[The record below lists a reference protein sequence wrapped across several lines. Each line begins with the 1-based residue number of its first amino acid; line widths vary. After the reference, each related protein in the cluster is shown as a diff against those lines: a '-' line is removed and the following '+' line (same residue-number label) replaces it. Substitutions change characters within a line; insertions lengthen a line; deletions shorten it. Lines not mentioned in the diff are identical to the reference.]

1 MRRLIQTII
10 AFPSLASRFAT
21 RDTPR
26 SLLVACTWGL
36 SCPTISPRRY
46 GFLGT
51 MAAKGKD
58 TKATPP
64 AATVRRGRPPKFAS
78 AAARQKAYRDRRK
91 QAGKAADTKQETIK
105 SLREELLRLKS
116 TGRDDEISITALRQS
131 ALDLERRN
139 SALQARCEM
148 LDADLAQTRFRKND
162 RLQELLAKRIIMRNR
177 DLAAVF
183 LVDYLGKP
191 MERGQ
196 EFEAATK
203 EAQEFGRK
211 AAQASSNI
219 VELVEKLTRRQQMT
233 AEETAV
239 LKAANAILAD
249 IHNRSTTIKV
259 TAKSL
264 AARIKLEEEGRAR
277 ASKTA
282 VGHAFPKVSV
292 PEAVLLAM
300 HLRLNHSWALNRIS
314 QIRPEQ
320 ARAWDLD
327 DYIEELSKEVLH
339 ELESLV
345 ANAMKGGQ
353 PAKEAAEALRAAF
366 DAERPRLEQ
375 QHRGLIEQITTCQ
388 VAAELGRAAR

>member
-1 MRRLIQTII
+1 
-10 AFPSLASRFAT
+10 
-21 RDTPR
+21 
-26 SLLVACTWGL
+26 
-36 SCPTISPRRY
+36 
-46 GFLGT
+46 

-64 AATVRRGRPPKFAS
+64 AATVRRGRPPKFDS

-249 IHNRSTTIKV
+249 IHNRLTTIKV

-277 ASKTA
+277 WGRKTA

-292 PEAVLLAM
+292 AEAVLLAIY
-300 HLRLNHSWALNRIS
+300 LRLNHSWALNRSFPDPAGASASLGIWMIPS
-314 QIRPEQ
+314 R
-320 ARAWDLD
+320 
-327 DYIEELSKEVLH
+327 ELRKEVLH
-339 ELESLV
+339 ELELLV

-353 PAKEAAEALRAAF
+353 PAKEAALKPCGLPSTPNAPGSSSNIAA
-366 DAERPRLEQ
+366 
-375 QHRGLIEQITTCQ
+375 
-388 VAAELGRAAR
+388 